1 MSVNLQTACSRMTN
15 VWRYSIKREQELK
28 AQYFYYMSFIKFSER
43 KRRVNDC
50 EARAS
55 CWKSLVGS
63 EANGSNIPAAFLFS
77 ANVCFLLFHVL
88 VQPCILSIF
97 LYDKIGG
104 GNEHVFLPVVYSLQR
119 YAFFSEVQNKSSFFY
134 HLEIPFKPQLK

>member
-1 MSVNLQTACSRMTN
+1 MIVRL
-15 VWRYSIKREQELK
+15 VP
-28 AQYFYYMSFIKFSER
+28 
-43 KRRVNDC
+43 RVG
-50 EARAS
+50 
-55 CWKSLVGS
+55 KSLVGS